1 VWNLYGPTE
10 TTIYSS
16 AGLYRRDLS
25 TRTGTVPIGQPIENT
40 QIYLLDGQLQPV
52 PVGVTGELYIGG
64 AGLARGYLNRPD
76 LTAEKFIPDPF
87 SSQLGARLYR
97 SGDLARYMPDGKI
110 EYLGRVDHQVK
121 IRGYRIECS
130 EIESA
135 LAQYPAVR
143 QSVVVAREESHG
155 DSLSSLGTLKRL
167 VAYVVAAQGRAPSAN
182 ELRDFLKQKLPEF
195 MVPSVFV
202 LLDVLPLTPNGKVDR
217 RVLPIPDQSR
227 PDLENFF
234 VAPRTEV
241 EEILAQI
248 WTDVLNLE
256 KVGIHDNFFDLGG
269 HSILATQ
276 VLSRVRGVFRMELPL
291 RILFDNRTVREL
303 ANAIT
308 KLRGESVI
316 SEEIA
321 ATLRAI
327 ESLSEEE
334 TVGLLVK

>member
-1 VWNLYGPTE
+1 
-10 TTIYSS
+10 
-16 AGLYRRDLS
+16 
-25 TRTGTVPIGQPIENT
+25 
-40 QIYLLDGQLQPV
+40 
-52 PVGVTGELYIGG
+52 
-64 AGLARGYLNRPD
+64 
-76 LTAEKFIPDPF
+76 
-87 SSQLGARLYR
+87 
-97 SGDLARYMPDGKI
+97 
-110 EYLGRVDHQVK
+110 
-121 IRGYRIECS
+121 
-130 EIESA
+130 
-135 LAQYPAVR
+135 
-143 QSVVVAREESHG
+143 
-155 DSLSSLGTLKRL
+155 
-167 VAYVVAAQGRAPSAN
+167 
-182 ELRDFLKQKLPEF
+182 